1 MVRMHFVGVATT
13 FMADIAKLAKQ
24 GGHDVT
30 ASDSYIPPKMRCDL
44 EIAGIITMEG
54 FSIDNMSYRPELVIL
69 GDAIAASNVEVREAN
84 KRLLPCI
91 TGAQWL
97 EEHIVRDRWSR
108 IRQAQLNSSS
118 SQKAAVKHAPRPSLA
133 HPIKPRRIR

>member
-1 MVRMHFVGVATT
+1 MRMHFVGVATT
-13 FMADIAKLAKQ
+13 FMADIAQLAKR

-30 ASDSYIPPKMRCDL
+30 ASDCYIPPKLRCDL

-54 FSIDNMSYRPELVIL
+54 FSIDNLSYRPELVIL
-69 GDAIAASNVEVREAN
+69 GNDIAASNVEVREAD

-97 EEHIVRDRWSR
+97 EEHIVRDRWST
-108 IRQAQLNSSS
+108 IRPVQSTVSP
-118 SQKAAVKHAPRPSLA
+118 QKAAIKHAPRPSPA

>member
-1 MVRMHFVGVATT
+1 MHFVGVATT

-54 FSIDNMSYRPELVIL
+54 FSSDNMSYRPELVIL

-91 TGAQWL
+91 SGAQWL

-108 IRQAQLNSSS
+108 IRLAQLNSSS
-118 SQKAAVKHAPRPSLA
+118 SPKAAVKHAPRPSLA

>member
-1 MVRMHFVGVATT
+1 
-13 FMADIAKLAKQ
+13 MADIAKLAKQ

-54 FSIDNMSYRPELVIL
+54 FSSDNMSYRPELVIL

-108 IRQAQLNSSS
+108 IRLAQLNSSS
-118 SQKAAVKHAPRPSLA
+118 SPKAAVKHAPRPSLA

>member
-1 MVRMHFVGVATT
+1 VVRMHFVGVATT

-54 FSIDNMSYRPELVIL
+54 FSSDNMSYRPELVIL

-108 IRQAQLNSSS
+108 IRLAQLNSSS
-118 SQKAAVKHAPRPSLA
+118 SPKAAVKHAPRPSLA

>member
-1 MVRMHFVGVATT
+1 MRMHFIGVATP
-13 FMADIAKLAKQ
+13 FMADIAQLAKR

-30 ASDSYIPPKMRCDL
+30 ASDSYIPLKMRCDL

-54 FSIDNMSYRPELVIL
+54 FSIDNLSYRPELLIL

-108 IRQAQLNSSS
+108 MRSAQPSAPSP
-118 SQKAAVKHAPRPSLA
+118 QKAAIKHAPRPSLA

>member
-1 MVRMHFVGVATT
+1 MLMHFVGVATT
-13 FMADIAKLAKQ
+13 FMADIAQLAKR

-30 ASDSYIPPKMRCDL
+30 ASDEYIPPKLRCDL

-54 FSIDNMSYRPELVIL
+54 FSIDNLSYLPELVIL
-69 GDAIAASNVEVREAN
+69 GNDIALSNVEVREAN

-97 EEHIVRDRWSR
+97 EEHIVRDRWST
-108 IRQAQLNSSS
+108 IRPVKSSAS
-118 SQKAAVKHAPRPSLA
+118 PQKAPIKHAPRPSQA

>member
-1 MVRMHFVGVATT
+1 MHFVGVATT
-13 FMADIAKLAKQ
+13 FMADIAQLAKR

-30 ASDSYIPPKMRCDL
+30 ASDYYIPPKLRCDL

-54 FSIDNMSYRPELVIL
+54 FSIDNLSYRPELVIL
-69 GDAIAASNVEVREAN
+69 GHDIAASNVEAREAD

-97 EEHIVRDRWSR
+97 EEHIVRDRWST
-108 IRQAQLNSSS
+108 IRPVKSSAS
-118 SQKAAVKHAPRPSLA
+118 PQKAAIKHAPRPSPA

>member
-1 MVRMHFVGVATT
+1 
-13 FMADIAKLAKQ
+13 MADIAQLAKR

-54 FSIDNMSYRPELVIL
+54 FSTDNMSYRPELVIL

-91 TGAQWL
+91 TGVQWL

-108 IRQAQLNSSS
+108 MCPVQPSPPSVPKTAI
-118 SQKAAVKHAPRPSLA
+118 KHAPRPSLA

>member
-1 MVRMHFVGVATT
+1 MRMHFVGVATP
-13 FMADIAKLAKQ
+13 FMADIAQLAKR

-54 FSIDNMSYRPELVIL
+54 FSIDNMSYRPELLIL

-108 IRQAQLNSSS
+108 MRPAQPSSRS
-118 SQKAAVKHAPRPSLA
+118 PQKAAIKHAPRPSLA

>member
-1 MVRMHFVGVATT
+1 MHFVGVATT
-13 FMADIAKLAKQ
+13 FMADIAQLAKH

-54 FSIDNMSYRPELVIL
+54 FSIENMSYRPELVIL
-69 GDAIAASNVEVREAN
+69 GDAIAAGNVEVREAN

-91 TGAQWL
+91 TGVQWL

-108 IRQAQLNSSS
+108 IRPAQPSSPL
-118 SQKAAVKHAPRPSLA
+118 SQKAAIKHAPRPSLA

>member
-1 MVRMHFVGVATT
+1 MRMHFVGVATP
-13 FMADIAKLAKQ
+13 FMADIAQLAKR

-97 EEHIVRDRWSR
+97 EE
-108 IRQAQLNSSS
+108 
-118 SQKAAVKHAPRPSLA
+118 AAFN
-133 HPIKPRRIR
+133 